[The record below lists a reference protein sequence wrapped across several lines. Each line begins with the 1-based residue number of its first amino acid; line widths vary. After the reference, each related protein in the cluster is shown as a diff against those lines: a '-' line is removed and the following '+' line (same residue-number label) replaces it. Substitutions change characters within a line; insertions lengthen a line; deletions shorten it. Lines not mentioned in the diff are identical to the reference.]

1 MKQLNVLPAY
11 LLAGALLVAGCN
23 SQTNEKDERIDA
35 LEQKIAQIEQGQ
47 VPVPSSA
54 QNVSAVDP
62 STVAQFEFENIEFDF
77 GTITEGKV
85 VEHEFEFTNVGQAP
99 LVISN
104 VQASC
109 GCTSPDWTKTPVK
122 PGDTGFIKVVFNS
135 AAKTGVQSPT
145 VSIQANTS
153 PSVTRLRLK
162 GTVNQRSAS
171 SPTQGPI
178 RQ

>member
-1 MKQLNVLPAY
+1 MKHVKLLSAY
-11 LLAGALLVAGCN
+11 LLAGAVLVTGCN
-23 SQTNEKDERIDA
+23 SQSSEKDERIDA
-35 LEQKIAQIEQGQ
+35 LEQKISQLEQGQ
-47 VPVPSSA
+47 VTIPQNT

-62 STVAQFEFENIEFDF
+62 NSLGQFEFANIEYDF

-85 VEHEFEFTNVGQAP
+85 IEHEFEFTNTGQAP

-122 PGDTGFIKVVFNS
+122 PGDKGFIKVVFNS

-162 GTVNQRSAS
+162 GSVNPRSAS

>member
-1 MKQLNVLPAY
+1 MKHINVLPAY
-11 LLAGALLVAGCN
+11 LLAGALLVTGCN
-23 SQTNEKDERIDA
+23 SQSNEKDERIDA
-35 LEQKIAQIEQGQ
+35 LEQKIAQMEQGQ
-47 VPVPSSA
+47 ISVPSNT
-54 QNVSAVDP
+54 QNVAAVDP
-62 STVAQFEFENIEFDF
+62 STVAQFEFENVEYDF

-135 AAKTGVQSPT
+135 AAKSGVQSPT